1 MCGVTGFWL
10 DKNIALGN
18 ASEILT
24 RMTKSLDH
32 RGPDSHGHFLNSDD
46 KYTENALTI
55 LNKYINKFPDK
66 DFIFGSR

>member
-10 DKNIALGN
+10 DKNITLGN

-32 RGPDSHGHFLNSDD
+32 RGPDSHGHFVNSDD
-46 KYTENALTI
+46 NLGFGHSRLSI
-55 LNKYINKFPDK
+55 LDL
-66 DFIFGSR
+66 